1 MCIQC
6 LQNSVLSMIKHSI
19 VCFTFEEKEN
29 IPNKLRTV
37 CIHTAFPPSSEIRM
51 TQTLLHVLKH
61 GKKTAEGKSMKF
73 VPQQTKKIKQTTWQ
87 TQEIKNSGKEMNC
100 LNGISSSFRINTY
113 LKNIFSLRNKSVKL
127 LKQTV
132 KKEVDSV
139 FPDFKTR
146 RVDALLQ
153 NRF

>member
-1 MCIQC
+1 
-6 LQNSVLSMIKHSI
+6 
-19 VCFTFEEKEN
+19 
-29 IPNKLRTV
+29 
-37 CIHTAFPPSSEIRM
+37 
-51 TQTLLHVLKH
+51 
-61 GKKTAEGKSMKF
+61 
-73 VPQQTKKIKQTTWQ
+73 
-87 TQEIKNSGKEMNC
+87 MNC
-100 LNGISSSFRINTY
+100 LNGIYSSFRINTY